1 VLKITC
7 KICGVKVSKLTSGEF
22 VHEEKPKGPPHKAQ
36 AIVNGNYLA
45 TFSVIPKHGAPCPC
59 CGQDECPCSIQDDIE
74 YSDPEVGYRDFVSLC
89 VLHKKRVD

>member
-1 VLKITC
+1 MELDTRELDKF
-7 KICGVKVSKLTSGEF
+7 L
-22 VHEEKPKGPPHKAQ
+22 AQ
-36 AIVNGNYLA
+36 HPGAECSHSSFCLDGSRTVTVYDVNGNYLA